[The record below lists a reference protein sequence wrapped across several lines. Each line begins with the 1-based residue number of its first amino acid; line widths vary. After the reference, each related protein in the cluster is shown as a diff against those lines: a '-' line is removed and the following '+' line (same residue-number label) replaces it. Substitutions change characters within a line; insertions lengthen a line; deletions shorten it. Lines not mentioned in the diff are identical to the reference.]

1 MNTKQPEALTLAQK
15 LENAPA
21 WESQS
26 PTIYGWNDSGET
38 LADAAAELR
47 RLHSDYETLR
57 CKQQTLEELCADVQL
72 LRLGYAAARQEIANL
87 RVQPYD
93 QQAMGLCHACGWKG
107 VIDYPDGPVCV
118 ACEHDKTLSPQPA
131 AQPLHVAA
139 TSCPHEIDKDKIV
152 LHFDSKQP
160 GKNALAQLAARLQAA
175 QAQEDVPDMFW
186 DADDT
191 ENFAHEIQDIVDG
204 YGPGEIVTIECA
216 KRMPNLKVLVT
227 RNGDGVS
234 YEHSAAQQGELT

>member
-93 QQAMGLCHACGWKG
+93 QQAMGLCHVCGWKG

-118 ACEHDKTLSPQPA
+118 ACEHDKQLAPQP
-131 AQPLHVAA
+131 
-139 TSCPHEIDKDKIV
+139 T
-152 LHFDSKQP
+152 
-160 GKNALAQLAARLQAA
+160 A
-175 QAQEDVPDMFW
+175 QAQEDARLPLTDDEAFKAYTAATGQKLLKQGPDRQRFLQ
-186 DADDT
+186 AFRLA
-191 ENFAHEIQDIVDG
+191 ENAHGITD
-204 YGPGEIVTIECA
+204 
-216 KRMPNLKVLVT
+216 
-227 RNGDGVS
+227 
-234 YEHSAAQQGELT
+234 QQGETA